1 MTVKEILPAGP
12 VRARVIV
19 PGSKSITN
27 RALICA
33 ALARGE
39 SVIQNASDSDDTAL
53 MANGLNQLG
62 VLARRN
68 GDSLVV
74 DGTGGKLYAPKFP
87 IPVGNAGT
95 TFRFLLSLA
104 ALAEGRTVFEGAER
118 MAERPVDDLLG
129 ALRQMGVEVEKDP
142 VAARWS
148 VTGGTVKGETASIRS
163 DKSSQFLTSL
173 LLIAPMLQHGLRIV
187 VEGTMSSMSYVSMT
201 LDVMKHFGVRDI
213 EVRPD
218 GYTVA
223 HDGGYRPTTF
233 AVEADASSASY
244 PMAAAA
250 ITAGEVF
257 VKGVRQDSSQGD
269 ARFVE
274 VLAAMGCEVR
284 WTDEGVAVT
293 GTDALKGIDVDMN
306 TMPDVVPTLVV
317 VSLFARGRTSIRNI
331 AHLRYKESDRLH
343 ALATEL
349 SKLGAAITLRPD
361 GLDIVPATLRGAQLG
376 TYGDHRLVM
385 SFALAGLRVPDVRV
399 EEPESVKKSYPR
411 FWAEFEKFYHPT
423 SIS

>member
-33 ALARGE
+33 ALARWE

-399 EEPESVKKSYPR
+399 EGPESVKKSYPR

>member
-1 MTVKEILPAGP
+1 MTVKEIIPAGP

-53 MANGLNQLG
+53 MANGLNLLG
-62 VLARRN
+62 VLARKN

-74 DGTGGKLYAPKFP
+74 DGTGGKLHAPKFP

-118 MAERPVDDLLG
+118 MAERPVDDLLE
-129 ALRQMGVEVEKDP
+129 ALRQMGVELEKDP

-218 GYTVA
+218 GYTVP

-274 VLAAMGCEVR
+274 VLAAMGCDVR

-293 GTDALKGIDVDMN
+293 GTDALKGVDVDMN
-306 TMPDVVPTLVV
+306 TMPDVVPTLAV
-317 VSLFARGRTSIRNI
+317 VSLFARGRTSIRNV
-331 AHLRYKESDRLH
+331 AHLRYKESDRLQ

-349 SKLGAAITLRPD
+349 SKLGAAITLRLD
-361 GLDIVPATLRGAQLG
+361 GLDIVPATLHGAQLG

-399 EEPESVKKSYPR
+399 EGPESVKKSYPR

>member
-399 EEPESVKKSYPR
+399 EGPESVKKSYPR